1 MTLVDD
7 ILSGNWVTGLAIGV
21 GAVVT
26 LPLATPIFRPL
37 AKTAIKGGIL
47 AYQGAAELIEG
58 IGDLVVESVAEGEK
72 RVALAARCW
81 RLEAV
86 LRARPPAKKGPGLV
100 GKI

>member
-1 MTLVDD
+1 MALVDD

-81 RLEAV
+81 A
-86 LRARPPAKKGPGLV
+86 A
-100 GKI
+100 